1 MVITG
6 EIVPDPVPGL
16 SATCQLGVWNPYV
29 PNCTIGKE
37 VYVID
42 TLQEPQ

>member
-1 MVITG
+1 MILFRVLALL
-6 EIVPDPVPGL
+6 V
-16 SATCQLGVWNPYV
+16 SWGVWNPYV